1 MKPRSRDDQAIVLEK
16 VESRGDLKRFLA
28 VPRAIYA
35 DDPNW
40 VPPLLYERLEH
51 LDPAK
56 NPYFATAET
65 AYWTARRGARPVGRI
80 SAQVN
85 RAHLERHRDATG
97 HFGFLEGSDDPAV
110 FQALTAAVETWLRG
124 RGLARAVGPFSLS
137 VNDESGLLVE
147 GFETPPYL
155 MMGHARPYYAR
166 HLEACG
172 YRKAV
177 DMIAY
182 LYDLAQEPP
191 PAVAKTIAKL
201 QAEPGV
207 RVRRL
212 DMGRYREEIAAVV
225 DIFNDAWAE
234 NWSFVPLSP
243 PEIAFLAKNIRP
255 LISPGHVAIAEVRGE
270 PAAMAVTLPN
280 VNEAIADLG
289 GRLLPFGWAKL
300 LWRLKVK
307 GTESARLPLMG
318 VRRRYQNGPLGAA
331 LALGV
336 IDAVRRHHAGL
347 GTKWGE
353 LSWVLEEN
361 RRVRRIIEMLGASP
375 YKTYRMFEKELT

>member
-1 MKPRSRDDQAIVLEK
+1 MKPHAAGDQSIVLEK
-16 VESRGDLKRFLA
+16 VEGRSGLKRFLE
-28 VPRAIYA
+28 VPRTIYA

-40 VPPLLYERLEH
+40 VPPLLFERLEH
-51 LDPAK
+51 LAPAK
-56 NPYFATAET
+56 NPYFARAEA

-85 RAHLERHRDATG
+85 RAHLERYNDDTG
-97 HFGFLEGSDDPAV
+97 HFGFLEGADDPAV
-110 FQALTAAVETWLRG
+110 FHALTAAAESWLRG
-124 RGLARAVGPFSLS
+124 HGLSRVSGPFSLS
-137 VNDESGLLVE
+137 INDESGLLVE
-147 GFETPPYL
+147 GFESPPYL

-172 YRKAV
+172 YEKAV
-177 DMIAY
+177 DLIAY

-191 PAVAKTIAKL
+191 ATVAKAIARL
-201 QAEPGV
+201 ASEPGV

-225 DIFNDAWAE
+225 DIFNDAWAD
-234 NWSFVPLSP
+234 NWCFVPLSP
-243 PEIAFLAKNIRP
+243 PEVAFLAKNIRP
-255 LISPGHVAIAEVRGE
+255 LITPGHVAIAEVAGE

-307 GTESARLPLMG
+307 GTATARLPLMG

-336 IDAVRRHHAGL
+336 IDAVRRHHAAQ

-361 RRVRRIIEMLGASP
+361 RRVRRIIEMLGATP
-375 YKTYRMFEKELT
+375 YKTYRMYEKELT